1 MKTERFSL
9 PLYEYQCAKC
19 GRFELIKKFSDPA
32 VTICPTCGRD
42 ITKLASAPAF
52 HLKGTGW
59 YVTDYAKKSGVS
71 DGSDGSASSSSAS
84 SSKDSSSK
92 DSSSKDSSSS
102 SKDSPSKDSASK
114 DSASKDSSTSSTTS
128 KDSAASGRSP
138 SK

>member
-1 MKTERFSL
+1 V

-32 VTICPTCGRD
+32 VTTCPTCGRD
-42 ITKLASAPAF
+42 ITKLPSAPAF

-59 YVTDYAKKSGVS
+59 YVTDYAKKSG
-71 DGSDGSASSSSAS
+71 GSDGSASSSSESSSKDS

-102 SKDSPSKDSASK
+102 SKESSSK
-114 DSASKDSSTSSTTS
+114 DSASKDSSSSTS
-128 KDSAASGRSP
+128 GKDSATSGSSP